1 VQNLSRFSFYNNKGR
16 EGVEMLKPLETG
28 RLILRTLLPQD
39 FDDVHSYA
47 SVPEN
52 SIYMEWGPNT
62 VEETLAFIQASIS
75 QAEEDPCT
83 NHQYAAV
90 LKETG
95 RLIGACNLVI
105 RCDHAEIGWILHRD
119 YWKQGYGPEMGKA
132 MLQHG
137 FDELKLHR
145 ITARCDAENY
155 GSYRVM
161 EKIGMRREGLFLQ
174 ARPANKLS
182 KQKYGDELIYAIL
195 KEEWDIQKEMAY
207 YNALPVEFHGFAD
220 MKELSDGNIYLV
232 CAEKK
237 PAIPEKKYVPAYE
250 FAICRGGEKIGHIN
264 LRIGYT
270 DGLYYG
276 GQIGYGID
284 EKYRGNGYAA
294 AACRLLT
301 PVAKAHGMKKLLIT
315 NNPVNTA
322 SRRVCEKLG
331 AQLLRLARLP
341 EWHDLYKAGER
352 FVNIFEWSVED

>member
-1 VQNLSRFSFYNNKGR
+1 M
-16 EGVEMLKPLETG
+16 EGIEMLKPLETK
-28 RLILRTLLPQD
+28 RLILRTLLPKD

-62 VEETLAFIQASIS
+62 EEETRAFIQTSIL
-75 QAEEDPCT
+75 QAEESPCT

-95 RLIGACNLVI
+95 HLIGACNLVLKGGK
-105 RCDHAEIGWILHRD
+105 AEIGWILHRD

-132 MLQHG
+132 LLELG
-137 FDELKLHR
+137 FDELHLHR

-161 EKIGMRREGLFLQ
+161 EKIGMRREGLLLQ

-182 KQKYGDELIYAIL
+182 NKKYGDESIYAIL

-207 YNALPVEFHGFAD
+207 YNALPVEFNGFID
-220 MKELSDGNIYLV
+220 FNEMIDGDIYLV
-232 CAEKK
+232 CTEKK
-237 PAIPEKKYVPAYE
+237 PALPEKKFVPAYE
-250 FAICRGGEKIGHIN
+250 FAVCRGGEKIGHIN
-264 LRIGYT
+264 LRTGYT

-284 EKYRGNGYAA
+284 ERFRGNGYAA
-294 AACRLLT
+294 AACRLLA
-301 PVAKAHGMKKLLIT
+301 PVVKAHGMKKLLIT
-315 NNPVNTA
+315 NSRDNLS

-331 AQLLRLARLP
+331 ARLLRLARLP
-341 EWHDLYKAGER
+341 EWHDLYKEGER
-352 FVNIFEWSVED
+352 YVNIFEWSVED